1 MGIINIYR
9 RKEMT
14 NKKRQGGL
22 SIILAII
29 AVIVIAIIMIVPTY
43 NRLAT
48 SKENVNKSYAQV
60 QNVVQRR
67 ADLIPN
73 LVNTVKGYTDHES
86 DTLKEVT
93 NARAGVKNAK
103 NPADLAQANEQLTR
117 AIGDINVAVEAY
129 PDLKA
134 DSQFVQ
140 LMDELAGSENR
151 ISTERKNYNEA
162 VQSYNTDIKR
172 FPTNIIAKFTG
183 YSEAEYFQAS
193 ESAQE
198 APTVDFN
205 K

>member
-1 MGIINIYR
+1 
-9 RKEMT
+9 MT

-29 AVIVIAIIMIVPTY
+29 AVIVIALIMIVPTY

-103 NPADLAQANEQLTR
+103 NPTDLAQANEQLTR

-162 VQSYNTDIKR
+162 VQSYNTDIKK

-183 YSEAEYFQAS
+183 YKEAEYFQAS

>member
-1 MGIINIYR
+1 
-9 RKEMT
+9 MT

-22 SIILAII
+22 SIILDII
-29 AVIVIAIIMIVPTY
+29 AVIVIALIMIVPTY

-103 NPADLAQANEQLTR
+103 NPTDLAQANEQLTR

-162 VQSYNTDIKR
+162 VQSYNTDIKK

-183 YSEAEYFQAS
+183 YNEAEYFQAS